1 MKSPPSLPVPEPHVQ
16 PESVSSSPGRR
27 QKALADALFGSEAS
41 KDRPPTPSAAT
52 LLSSAPADP
61 PRSRAQ
67 TPEVTTESMHSIPSP
82 PSVTILTQAS
92 TPAKSPISAGFSA
105 SSPNVS
111 HVDAV
116 RLARE
121 VQQRAEAATAALRKS
136 PSIPKMGEATGTPHH
151 SRRHINPKQISSPT
165 LVSSS
170 ASLKTVPLPSPSAP
184 LAHKVSRFR
193 KLTGTLRAKD
203 ASHHPHE
210 QHPPASAP
218 LPHQPSHF
226 SPPSGGQPDQP
237 AARHHG
243 KTSSPDP
250 SPPASA
256 SPGIKSFISRFR
268 KPRAATESYSATH
281 RERSSPSLAAFPPSS
296 PSYNS
301 LPATAQAPR
310 SAPALQTFFDQ
321 STVNTA
327 RARAATT
334 ESRAPQQVADSPPV
348 LDDIPVQSDDLAIKQ
363 LFAAASDLG
372 LDQKELHNLLARS
385 PSTSSKLTRSA
396 SATESRKSRPLPGLR
411 EDTVD
416 HSPSPPVPMGRS
428 STDSYSNRP
437 SHDGF
442 RPSMDNVPENVP
454 EITLRP
460 AREDAADNPIVR
472 RTIIFPSDPRNSTMD
487 LNAVMRKQSAARK
500 RRSAGANSTYS
511 NRSIHERVPTPPP
524 HKHVGRR
531 FSTDGSP
538 PVPQV
543 PPSMGTQGERLVI
556 PGQLEASNSAYDSL
570 CVTCCTAE

>member
-1 MKSPPSLPVPEPHVQ
+1 
-16 PESVSSSPGRR
+16 
-27 QKALADALFGSEAS
+27 
-41 KDRPPTPSAAT
+41 
-52 LLSSAPADP
+52 
-61 PRSRAQ
+61 
-67 TPEVTTESMHSIPSP
+67 MHSNHSP
-82 PSVTILTQAS
+82 PSVTTLTQA
-92 TPAKSPISAGFSA
+92 TPPAKSPISPAFNM

-116 RLARE
+116 RLAME

-136 PSIPKMGEATGTPHH
+136 PSIPKMGETMGTPHH
-151 SRRHINPKQISSPT
+151 PRKRINPKQISSPT

-170 ASLKTVPLPSPSAP
+170 TSLDTIPLPSPPAP
-184 LAHKVSRFR
+184 LTHKVSRFR

-203 ASHHPHE
+203 VPHHAHE
-210 QHPPASAP
+210 HHLPASAP
-218 LPHQPSHF
+218 LPHQPSRF
-226 SPPSGGQPDQP
+226 SPPSGSQPDQS
-237 AARHHG
+237 ASRQHG

-268 KPRAATESYSATH
+268 KPRATTESYPATH
-281 RERSSPSLAAFPPSS
+281 REKTSSSLAAFPSSS

-301 LPATAQAPR
+301 LPLTAQAPR

-321 STVNTA
+321 SSANPA

-334 ESRAPQQVADSPPV
+334 TESQARRQVADSPPV

-385 PSTSSKLTRSA
+385 PSTSSKLARST
-396 SATESRKSRPLPGLR
+396 SVTESRKGHHLPGLR
-411 EDTVD
+411 EDVAD
-416 HSPSPPVPMGRS
+416 HSPSPPAPMGRPS
-428 STDSYSNRP
+428 ADSYSNRP
-437 SHDGF
+437 SYDSF
-442 RPSMDNVPENVP
+442 RPSMENVPENVP

-460 AREDAADNPIVR
+460 AREDAVDNPIVR
-472 RTIIFPSDPRNSTMD
+472 RTIIFPGDPRNSTMD
-487 LNAVMRKQSAARK
+487 FNALMRKQSAARK

-524 HKHVGRR
+524 YKHVGRR
-531 FSTDGSP
+531 FSADGSP

-543 PPSMGTQGERLVI
+543 PPLMGAQGERLAT
-556 PGQLEASNSAYDSL
+556 PGQLEPSNSAYDSL
-570 CVTCCTAE
+570 YVAHCMVEWLGNNCIISHRYDMYTGEVKPGGVAAAEPNGAPANQQPDANADNGPALELIELANGEMIW